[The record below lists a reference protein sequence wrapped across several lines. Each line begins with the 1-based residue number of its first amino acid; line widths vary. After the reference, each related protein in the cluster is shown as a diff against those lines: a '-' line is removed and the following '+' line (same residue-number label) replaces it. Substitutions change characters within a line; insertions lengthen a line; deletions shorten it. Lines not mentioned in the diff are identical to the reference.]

1 MDPTVADVVIV
12 DASQLFYHVVWPHGG
27 SPSDWLPP
35 PRFAFRTIH
44 VALIKSL
51 SSTSTKMC
59 LPKITR
65 GFGNLV
71 TLSLTMIC
79 QSQVLCPNEMQYW
92 KARVEVGKHPVLM
105 RMWQCRVNFEAKLQV
120 FFVNINFGAKMS
132 ILCEKFWNFGRNV
145 DFFIRCALLL
155 KVIIFLQHVQ
165 NLLKKIKFLRI
176 C

>member
-120 FFVNINFGAKMS
+120 FLSIS
-132 ILCEKFWNFGRNV
+132 ILVQKCQF
-145 DFFIRCALLL
+145 CAKSFEILGEMLTFSL
-155 KVIIFLQHVQ
+155 DVHYYWKWLSFC
-165 NLLKKIKFLRI
+165 NMCKI